1 MISLC
6 YMQKSNVIC
15 VMIRGYPEALQPF
28 WQEPLCS
35 LLRLPPQSRL
45 WHLSW
50 MPQQPEMLRWFF
62 SLFFFFALIM
72 TQGHAFCCFFE
83 LFFEAKHWTEFSSKE
98 ALSLTGEYWKEKLD
112 NRNSISIV
120 ILIFFF
126 ILKHLSKMFCVWD
139 IKMFCLI
146 LMLLPF
152 F

>member
-1 MISLC
+1 
-6 YMQKSNVIC
+6 
-15 VMIRGYPEALQPF
+15 
-28 WQEPLCS
+28 
-35 LLRLPPQSRL
+35 
-45 WHLSW
+45 
-50 MPQQPEMLRWFF
+50 
-62 SLFFFFALIM
+62 M

-139 IKMFCLI
+139 IKMFHLII